1 MTTSIPSTTTSIAAT
16 APGPVDADTSFV
28 VVESQTPTPTGHDIL
43 VEVRAVSVNPVD
55 VKVRS
60 GFDADAAPKVLGFD
74 AAGVVVAVGP
84 EVTTR
89 AVGDE
94 VYYAG
99 SIARPGTNTSHHL
112 VDERVVGRKPSSIDF
127 GEAAALPLTTI
138 TAWESLFDVHEVPEG
153 ASGTL
158 LVSGG
163 AGGTGSMV
171 TQLARTLTDL
181 TVVATASR
189 PESREWAQRMGAHH
203 VVDRHDL
210 VSSVREVAPDGVDHI
225 FSAFSDG
232 NVEAYAELLRVRG
245 AVVAIDDPEGLDTMP
260 LKDKSQSWRWEFMFT
275 LPLQEPGNDAQAR
288 LLDRVAD
295 LVDEGRIVSTANQT
309 LSGLGV
315 DTLREAHR
323 ILESSGTVGKVV
335 ITAS

>member
-1 MTTSIPSTTTSIAAT
+1 MTASIPQTITSIAAT

-28 VVESQTPTPTGHDIL
+28 VVEADTPSPTGHDLL

-60 GFDADAAPKVLGFD
+60 SFDADAAPKVLGFD

-112 VDERVVGRKPSSIDF
+112 VDERIVGRKPSSLDF
-127 GEAAALPLTTI
+127 AEAAALPLTTI
-138 TAWESLFDVHEVPEG
+138 TAWEALFDVLEISEG
-153 ASGTL
+153 AGGTI
-158 LVSGG
+158 LVTGG

-171 TQLARTLTDL
+171 TQLARSLTDL

-189 PESREWAQRMGAHH
+189 DESRDWAARMGAKH

-210 VSSVREVAPDGVDHI
+210 VAAVHAVAPDGVDHV
-225 FSAFSDG
+225 FSAFSEG
-232 NVEAYAELLRVRG
+232 NVEAYADLLRVRG

-260 LKDKSQSWRWEFMFT
+260 LKDKAQSWRWEFMFAR
-275 LPLQEPGNDAQAR
+275 PLHEPESDAQKR
-288 LLDRVAD
+288 ILDRVAD
-295 LVDEGRIVSTANQT
+295 LVDEGKVVTTLTRT
-309 LSGLGV
+309 LSPLGV
-315 DTLREAHR
+315 DTLREAHQL
-323 ILESSGTVGKVV
+323 LESSSTIGKVV
-335 ITAS
+335 ITAG

>member
-1 MTTSIPSTTTSIAAT
+1 MTSIPSTTTSIAAT

-28 VVESQTPTPTGHDIL
+28 VVESETPTPTGHDLL

-55 VKVRS
+55 HKVRTT
-60 GFDADAAPKVLGFD
+60 FDADDGPRTLGFD

-112 VDERVVGRKPSSIDF
+112 VDERIVGRKPSSLDF
-127 GEAAALPLTTI
+127 ADAAALPLTTI
-138 TAWESLFDVHEVPEG
+138 TAWEALFDVLEIAEG
-153 ASGTL
+153 GSGTI
-158 LVSGG
+158 LVTGG
-163 AGGTGSMV
+163 AGGTGSMI
-171 TQLARTLTDL
+171 TQLARALTDL

-189 PESREWAQRMGAHH
+189 PESREWAERMGAHH

-210 VSSVREVAPDGVDHI
+210 VSSVRAAVPDGVDHV
-225 FSAFSDG
+225 FSAFSEG
-232 NVEAYAELLRVRG
+232 NVEAYAELLRVHG

-260 LKDKSQSWRWEFMFT
+260 LKDKAQSWRWEFMFAR
-275 LPLQEPGNDAQAR
+275 PLHDPESDAQLR
-288 LLDRVAD
+288 ILDRVAD
-295 LVDEGRIVSTANQT
+295 LVDEGRIVTTRNRT
-309 LSGLGV
+309 LSPLGV
-315 DTLREAHR
+315 DALRDAHR
-323 ILESSGTVGKVV
+323 LLESSSTIGKVV
-335 ITAS
+335 ITAD

>member
-1 MTTSIPSTTTSIAAT
+1 MTSSIPSTTTSIAAT

-28 VVESQTPTPTGHDIL
+28 VVESETPTPTGHDLL
-43 VEVRAVSVNPVD
+43 VAVKAVSVNPVD

-84 EVTTR
+84 DVTTR

-94 VYYAG
+94 VFYAG

-127 GEAAALPLTTI
+127 AEAAALPLTSI
-138 TAWESLFDVHEVPEG
+138 TAWEALFEVLEIPEG
-153 ASGTL
+153 ASGTV

-171 TQLARTLTDL
+171 TQLARALTDL

-189 PESREWAQRMGAHH
+189 DESREWATRMGAHH

-210 VSSVREVAPDGVDHI
+210 VSSVREVAPGGVDHV

-260 LKDKSQSWRWEFMFT
+260 LKSKSQSWRWEFMFT
-275 LPLQEPGNDAQAR
+275 LPLQQPENDAQAR
-288 LLDRVAD
+288 LLDRIAD
-295 LVDEGRIVSTANQT
+295 LVDEGRIVSTMNRT
-309 LSGLGV
+309 LSPLGV

-335 ITAS
+335 ITAD

>member
-1 MTTSIPSTTTSIAAT
+1 MTAPAATTTSFAAT

-28 VVESQTPTPTGHDIL
+28 LVESETPTPTGHDLL

-60 GFDADAAPKVLGFD
+60 GFDADAAPKILGFD

-112 VDERVVGRKPSSIDF
+112 VDERIVGRKPSSLDF
-127 GEAAALPLTTI
+127 ADAALPLTTI
-138 TAWESLFDVHEVPEG
+138 TAWEALFDVLEIAEG
-153 ASGTL
+153 ESGTI
-158 LVSGG
+158 LVTGG

-171 TQLARTLTDL
+171 TQLARALTDL

-189 PESREWAQRMGAHH
+189 PESREWAERMGAHH
-203 VVDRHDL
+203 VVDRDDL
-210 VSSVREVAPDGVDHI
+210 VKSVRAVVAGGVDHV

-232 NVEAYAELLRVRG
+232 NVEAYAELLRVHG

-260 LKDKSQSWRWEFMFT
+260 LKDKAQSWRWEFMFAR
-275 LPLQEPGNDAQAR
+275 PLHDPESDAQQCI
-288 LLDRVAD
+288 LDRVAD
-295 LVDEGRIVSTANQT
+295 LVDEGRIVTTRNRT
-309 LSGLGV
+309 LSLLGV

-323 ILESSGTVGKVV
+323 LLESSSTIGKVV